1 MVLMNAVDPD
11 MRGIYSRCVVDVDL
25 NLMKTF
31 VLLYETRSATRTAEA
46 LFITQPSVSH
56 ALRRLRRQFNDELFT
71 RSPDGLA
78 PTEIAERMYPR
89 LQQALEVIEETVSG
103 AGRFDPATSQRTFRI
118 CATDL
123 GEISLL
129 PAILARLEREA
140 PNCAV
145 EVLPLDMAAVPRH
158 LRQGRADAVICT
170 PRIDAPDLQ
179 RDALFQERYFGL
191 RARAH
196 PRIGDHPTLAEYLG
210 ERHIVVDPAAGHVD
224 ADMELTRL
232 GHRREV
238 AARVPHFTALPELLA
253 RTHYLSAVPSGVA
266 GLFTR
271 SSEVATFRLPFE
283 IPTVEVS
290 LYTYR
295 RALPAPGTDWLR
307 ELIRNTLR
315 REPEP
320 ST

>member
-1 MVLMNAVDPD
+1 M
-11 MRGIYSRCVVDVDL
+11 VDVDL

-31 VLLYETRSATRTAEA
+31 VLLYETRSVTKTAEA

-56 ALRRLRRQFNDELFT
+56 ALRRLRRQFNDELFA

-89 LQQALEVIEETVSG
+89 LQQALEVIEDTVSG
-103 AGRFDPATSQRTFRI
+103 AGRFDPATSERTFRI

-129 PAILARLEREA
+129 PPVLARLERNA

-145 EVLPLDMAAVPRH
+145 EVLPLDMTAAPQH

-170 PRIDAPDLQ
+170 PRIDAPDLR
-179 RDALFQERYFGL
+179 RDALFQEHYVGL

-196 PRIGDHPTLAEYLG
+196 PRIGERPTFEDYLR

-224 ADMELTRL
+224 ADVELTRL
-232 GHRREV
+232 GHRRAV

-253 RTHYLSAVPSGVA
+253 RTNYLSAVPGGVA
-266 GLFTR
+266 ELFTR
-271 SSEVATFRLPFE
+271 SSQVATFQLPFDV
-283 IPTVEVS
+283 PTVEVS

-307 ELIRNTLR
+307 ELIRRTLR
-315 REPEP
+315 RAEP